1 MFELKYSS
9 AAVSCLLTNIKTCEL
24 QAYILIDQSG
34 SYLAAWDRRGG
45 AHQKLMPS
53 LQECRHL
60 GSMKIREFS
69 IVRERRHVTPCL
81 SSAHSST
88 GYCEPVCG
96 QREIG
101 RFGVQDLYVDVYDYS
116 EPSGTT
122 DCSGTMSGT
131 KKCDVM
137 FKLRP
142 FVHWLLS
149 TRHRSVNNVKP
160 FELRFG

>member
-1 MFELKYSS
+1 MYVKFGHPKRLKL
-9 AAVSCLLTNIKTCEL
+9 AAV
-24 QAYILIDQSG
+24 AYN
-34 SYLAAWDRRGG
+34 
-45 AHQKLMPS
+45 
-53 LQECRHL
+53 
-60 GSMKIREFS
+60 REFS

-81 SSAHSST
+81 SSAPSST
-88 GYCEPVCG
+88 GYCEPAVCG
-96 QREIG
+96 QRESVGLEFKICTLT
-101 RFGVQDLYVDVYDYS
+101 FMTS

-160 FELRFG
+160 VAFELRFG